1 MGRKAKKLWV
11 FALPFV
17 LLTLTACNT
26 EGKSVDSPKE
36 DGGEY
41 VYVPY
46 YENMGDND
54 RLGSVYFQDG
64 ALYYRKITYDGD
76 SGDTTDFIYKRELTE
91 QKAAEI
97 LYSKT
102 YSGEDNSEYL
112 REFAP
117 LPEKKIAL
125 LCSCYVEKKER
136 WFLKIIDKNGVE
148 HFNGNISKTVNSETE
163 PVLFDSLLADS
174 EGNIY
179 LKSENTIF
187 VYDLTGGFLFQLDA
201 KEKRFLCMGKT
212 GDGTVFAAQSVGSR
226 IELCS
231 IDVKKKDYGKSYQNI
246 PTNLSGNAHAILP
259 GITKNVLLWTTT
271 GLVEYDFES
280 QSYEEVLNWIDCDI
294 LSDYVSAVGTT
305 QDGQVVTLIREWKEN
320 VPNWICTL
328 TKTRKEDVSPKQVV
342 TMGTSG
348 LSQEL
353 ENAIV
358 NFNKTNRTYRIT
370 VIDYS
375 KDVDYSEANS
385 YNNMLTEFNRDILTG
400 NAPDLIDLSM
410 VNYVQYMNKGILED
424 LYPYLQKS
432 SVVKTEDL
440 NSSVLQAY
448 SVNGKLPCIPS
459 AVTISTLVAKATDV
473 GEKAGW
479 SVSDLIA
486 LFNENPADSMIMQR
500 MSKEDIL
507 YLCVHMNEANY
518 IDWATGECQF
528 DSEEFKELLE
538 FANRFPST
546 INWEEVPSIAQW
558 ISDGKLSLTDAYI
571 SVIMDIQ
578 LYDKMYQGD
587 FLFIGYPTA
596 DGSNGSMFHG
606 RDTYGIYA
614 KSKQKEGAWAFL
626 ETLLTEEYQ
635 SNLLY
640 GLPSLNSAYDQM
652 LARHM
657 EKQYIRDEEGNLI
670 FDEEGNPAEQPL
682 FPLIYDDFMAEAD
695 IVTEEE
701 AAKLTELF
709 HNTNKAQSGLG
720 TRELMT
726 LILEEAAPYFAG
738 QKTLEESTEVIQ
750 GRVSMYVLEKI
761 NEEMSS
767 P

>member
-1 MGRKAKKLWV
+1 MGRKAKKLWG
-11 FALPFV
+11 FTLSFV
-17 LLTLTACNT
+17 LLTLTACSPK
-26 EGKSVDSPKE
+26 GKSVVPPKE

-54 RLGSVYFQDG
+54 WLGDVYFQDG
-64 ALYYRKITYDGD
+64 ALYYRKSDYGGD
-76 SGDTTDFIYKRELTE
+76 HGATTDSIYKRDLTE
-91 QKAAEI
+91 QTAEEI
-97 LYSKT
+97 LYSQT
-102 YSGEDNSEYL
+102 YNAEANMEYL
-112 REFAP
+112 REFAL
-117 LPEKKIAL
+117 LPEGKIVL
-125 LCSCYVEKKER
+125 LYSSYAEEKEQL
-136 WFLKIIDKNGVE
+136 FLKIIDKNGVE
-148 HFNGNISKTVNSETE
+148 NLNANISKTVNSETE
-163 PVLFDSLLADS
+163 PVLFDSLLADA

-179 LKSENTIF
+179 LKSESTIF
-187 VYDLTGGFLFQLDA
+187 VYDLTGRFLFRLDA
-201 KEKRFLCMGKT
+201 KEKRFLSMGKT
-212 GDGTVFAAQSVGSR
+212 GDGTVFAAQSVGSSV
-226 IELCS
+226 ELCS
-231 IDVKKKDYGKSYQNI
+231 IDIKKKDYGKSCQNI
-246 PTNLSGNAHAILP
+246 PANLSGNAHAILP
-259 GITKNVLLWTTT
+259 GLTKDVLLWTTT

-305 QDGQVVTLIREWKEN
+305 QDGQVIALIREWKDN
-320 VPNWICTL
+320 APNWICTL

-358 NFNKTNRTYRIT
+358 NFNKTNGIYRIS
-370 VIDYS
+370 VMDCS
-375 KDVDYSEANS
+375 KDVDFSEANS

-459 AVTISTLVAKATDV
+459 AVTISTLVMKATDA
-473 GEKAGW
+473 GEKTGW
-479 SVSDLIA
+479 SVSNLIA
-486 LFNENPADSMIMQR
+486 LFNENLADSMIMQR

-507 YLCVHMNEANY
+507 YLCVCMNEADY
-518 IDWATGECQF
+518 IDWETGECRF

-546 INWEEVPSIAQW
+546 INWENPPSIVQW
-558 ISDGKLSLTDAYI
+558 ISDGKLSLTDADI
-571 SVIMDIQ
+571 SRIPDIQ

-596 DGSNGSMFHG
+596 DGSNGSMFQG

-626 ETLLTEEYQ
+626 ETLLTADYQ
-635 SNLLY
+635 CNLLY

-670 FDEEGNPAEQPL
+670 FDEEGNPAEYPL
-682 FPLIYDDFMAEAD
+682 FPLLYGDFMEEAD

-709 HNTNKAQSGLG
+709 HNTNKVSGQG
-720 TRELMT
+720 TRELMN

-750 GRVSMYVLEKI
+750 GRVSMYILEEI
-761 NEEMSS
+761 NKEVYS